1 MPQRFPAT
9 STYQMLELASK
20 PDQQEFQRLLEID
33 HRIQNLLMKFNLG
46 VDASFSE
53 GGMAGLK
60 EFTTPAGFA
69 RMQEKYA
76 GWSSQGVKALHLVS
90 CHFLSFILDP
100 DQARARA
107 FTFEKWVFIY
117 TDGREVHTQ
126 GSIDGYDLH
135 LVNGEWLVD
144 SVQFYPPES

>member
-9 STYQMLELASK
+9 STRHMLALASK
-20 PDQQEFQRLLEID
+20 PDQKEFQQLLEID

-76 GWSSQGVKALHLVS
+76 GWSSQGVKVLQLVS
-90 CHFLSFILDP
+90 CHFLSFDLHSNEE
-100 DQARARA
+100 QAQA
-107 FTFEKWVFIY
+107 FTFEKWVFVY
-117 TDGREVHTQ
+117 AGGREVHTQ
-126 GSIDGYDLH
+126 GSVDGYDLH
-135 LVNGEWLVD
+135 LVNGEWLVN
-144 SVQFYPPES
+144 SVQFYPPE